1 MKTQIRIL
9 AVFILV
15 LTMSSCKVNYSFTG
29 ASISPEVKTISIDYF
44 PNKASIVIPTLS
56 RDLTEALRD
65 YFTSQ
70 TSLTLTN
77 SGGDLIVEGTITGYE
92 AGKPVAIQG
101 NETAAL
107 NRMTITV
114 SVKFT
119 NRKDEKQN
127 YEQSFSRYMD
137 YSSTQPLSAVQNQLI
152 EEINKQLVQDIFNKS
167 VVNW

>member
-1 MKTQIRIL
+1 MKIRIFLLFLFL
-9 AVFILV
+9 ASL
-15 LTMSSCKVNYSFTG
+15 SGCRVNYSFTG
-29 ASISPEVKTISIDYF
+29 ASVSPDIKTITIDYF
-44 PNKASIVIPTLS
+44 PNKASIVVPTLS

-70 TSLTLTN
+70 TSLALVERN
-77 SGGDLIVEGTITGYE
+77 GDLVLEGTITGYD

-114 SVKFT
+114 AVKFT
-119 NRKDEKQN
+119 NRKDVKQN
-127 YEQSFSRYMD
+127 YEQSFSRYLD
-137 YSSTQPLSAVQNQLI
+137 YSSSQPLTSVQNQLI

>member
-1 MKTQIRIL
+1 MRTRIL
-9 AVFILV
+9 FLFFF
-15 LTMSSCKVNYSFTG
+15 LTSLSACRVNYSFTG
-29 ASISPEVKTISIDYF
+29 ASISPDIKTIAIDYF
-44 PNKASIVIPTLS
+44 PNKASIVVPTLS

-70 TSLTLTN
+70 TSLQLVQRN
-77 SGGDLIVEGTITGYE
+77 GDLVLEGTITGYD

-114 SVKFT
+114 AVKFT
-119 NRKDEKQN
+119 NRKDVKQN
-127 YEQSFSRYMD
+127 YEQSFSRYLD
-137 YSSTQPLSAVQNQLI
+137 YSSSQPLSAVQNQLI

>member
-1 MKTQIRIL
+1 MKTRIFLLFLFL
-9 AVFILV
+9 ASL
-15 LTMSSCKVNYSFTG
+15 SGCRVNYSFTG
-29 ASISPEVKTISIDYF
+29 ASVSPDIKTITIDYF
-44 PNKASIVIPTLS
+44 PNKASIVVPTLS

-70 TSLTLTN
+70 TSLALVERN
-77 SGGDLIVEGTITGYE
+77 GDLVLEGTITGYD

-114 SVKFT
+114 AVKFT
-119 NRKDEKQN
+119 NRKDVKQN
-127 YEQSFSRYMD
+127 YEQSFSRYLD
-137 YSSTQPLSAVQNQLI
+137 YSSSQPLTSVQNQLI